1 MVDSFWS
8 SPTGRQIAWR
18 LRGMRTRYMRIDGE
32 PEQKSGRGSRNRSAK
47 AQRDLMDHLCAVN
60 QHPLTGPVAVDIA
73 FWASR
78 SQPPGLHNLAKHL
91 LDVLGAVQPAAAA
104 PRRHVLY
111 KDDRQVKLLHVRLW
125 RTTGASV
132 SSGHTTIC
140 ARPLRDVAADL
151 RLVSTMEDESST
163 SLADDSELSWP
174 PVPRLTFDLRAATS
188 GKAGDGW
195 LEIDRWLA
203 TVELAR
209 QQEQLLVSTGAL
221 LTRVLIGSP
230 HWIAGVSSPS
240 RPHAGNPAFTDI
252 YKALDQIA
260 ADDRDILLSGPLT
273 LPLPGLP
280 SASGEGRRF
289 KAAVREDVELMVAR
303 VPILS
308 SLCVPL
314 KVVLLV
320 VPPPQGKDLD
330 NLALAVLPAL
340 QDALNAP
347 DITAYEVIELKRT
360 ADDPPSGL
368 VRIAL
373 GSGSRDAST
382 WQRATDYVA
391 ERIELA

>member
-1 MVDSFWS
+1 
-8 SPTGRQIAWR
+8 
-18 LRGMRTRYMRIDGE
+18 
-32 PEQKSGRGSRNRSAK
+32 
-47 AQRDLMDHLCAVN
+47 
-60 QHPLTGPVAVDIA
+60 
-73 FWASR
+73 
-78 SQPPGLHNLAKHL
+78 
-91 LDVLGAVQPAAAA
+91 
-104 PRRHVLY
+104 
-111 KDDRQVKLLHVRLW
+111 
-125 RTTGASV
+125 
-132 SSGHTTIC
+132 
-140 ARPLRDVAADL
+140 
-151 RLVSTMEDESST
+151 
-163 SLADDSELSWP
+163 
-174 PVPRLTFDLRAATS
+174 
-188 GKAGDGW
+188 
-195 LEIDRWLA
+195 
-203 TVELAR
+203 
-209 QQEQLLVSTGAL
+209 
-221 LTRVLIGSP
+221 
-230 HWIAGVSSPS
+230 S